1 MYEIPSTILRYGVIV
16 GLLLTLIGIVVK
28 QLLYASEIVLLGLAI
43 IVITPLASL
52 LTISV
57 LLLLRRDIYGF
68 TLSLLTISIILLS
81 IILSQ
86 YR

>member
-28 QLLYASEIVLLGLAI
+28 QLLYASEIILLGLAI

-52 LTISV
+52 LTISI

-81 IILSQ
+81 IMLSQ